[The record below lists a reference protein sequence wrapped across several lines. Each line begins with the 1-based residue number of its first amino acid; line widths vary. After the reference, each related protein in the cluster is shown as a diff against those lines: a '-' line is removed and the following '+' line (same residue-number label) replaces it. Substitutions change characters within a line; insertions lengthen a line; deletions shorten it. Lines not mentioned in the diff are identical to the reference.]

1 MLKEERKVEGSR
13 KMEENVCERERE
25 REREEN
31 ISLLEMIALI
41 LVVI

>member
-25 REREEN
+25 RERK
-31 ISLLEMIALI
+31 IS
-41 LVVI
+41 VC